1 MIQAARFSDND
12 KRRLF
17 RNTADKMG
25 LNDAIVEKDFWV
37 CVTLDY
43 LFHRSPWKDAITFKG
58 GTSLSKAFHLIS
70 RFSEDIDL
78 ILDWRILGYG
88 KDEPWEKRSNTKQD
102 AFNKEA
108 NARAEVFL
116 AETFCPT
123 IKEGLSQ
130 ELGCDADIHMDG
142 EEKQTV
148 IFAYPK
154 LFSNTGTLQAIRL
167 EIGALAAWTPATA
180 AEIVPYAAEYYP
192 DVFGQ
197 KSTRILT
204 VAPERTFWEKATIL
218 HHEANRPEH
227 LEMPGRYSRHYY
239 DLYRMAETPVKEAA
253 FSQLDLLE
261 KVVDFKMKFYPR
273 AWAKYPE
280 AVPGTLK
287 LIPPE
292 YRFAALEA
300 DYESMKDM
308 LYGDVPTFGSVID
321 AVRKLEKEINT
332 L

>member
-1 MIQAARFSDND
+1 MRKVARLADSD
-12 KRRLF
+12 RRELF

-37 CVTLDY
+37 CFTLDY

-58 GTSLSKAFHLIS
+58 GTSLSKAFHLIN

-88 KDEPWEKRSNTKQD
+88 RDEPWKMRSNTKQD

-116 AETFCPT
+116 AGTFCPT
-123 IKEGLSQ
+123 IKAGLSQ
-130 ELGCDADIHMDG
+130 ELDQKANVYIDEKD
-142 EEKQTV
+142 KQTV
-148 IFAYPK
+148 IFAYPN
-154 LFSNTGTLQAIRL
+154 LFTNSATLQVIRL
-167 EIGALAAWTPATA
+167 EIGALAAWTPAQQA
-180 AEIVPYAAEYYP
+180 VIEPYAGKYYP
-192 DVFGQ
+192 AVFEQ
-197 KSTRILT
+197 KNTSILT

-227 LEMPGRYSRHYY
+227 LEMPQRYSRHYY
-239 DLYRMAETPVKEAA
+239 DLYRMAATPVKEAA
-253 FSQLDLLE
+253 FSQLDLLK
-261 KVVDFKMKFYPR
+261 KVVNFKMKFYPR

-280 AVPGTLK
+280 AMPGTLK
-287 LIPPE
+287 LLPPE
-292 YRFAALEA
+292 YRFAALKA

-308 LYGDVPTFGSVID
+308 LYDNVPTFETVID
-321 AVRKLEKEINT
+321 AVRGLEKEINT